1 MRYGET
7 FPLLREAAGR
17 HWTEYTEHAF
27 TAGLQD
33 GSLPQASFL
42 RYLVQDYLYL
52 IHYGRAWALAVT
64 KADRLEDMRACART
78 VQALIGTE
86 IELHVQVC
94 AAAGISQAALFASEE
109 RLETIAYTRF
119 VLDAG
124 HSGDLLDLLMAL
136 APCAF
141 GYGEIGARI
150 GAAAH
155 APTYRDWIE
164 TYASEGFQDS
174 CREVGGLVDR
184 AVAQR
189 LGAEPESHPR
199 WPQLC
204 ATFTTATRLESAFW
218 QMGLQG

>member
-1 MRYGET
+1 MSYGET
-7 FPLLREAAGR
+7 FPLLRTAAGQ
-17 HWTEYTEHAF
+17 HWRDYTEHGF

-94 AAAGISQAALFASEE
+94 AAAGISQAALLASEE

-150 GAAAH
+150 GAGPHAA
-155 APTYRDWIE
+155 TYRDWIE
-164 TYASEGFQDS
+164 TYASAGFQET
-174 CREVGGLVDR
+174 CREVGGLLDR

-189 LGAEPESHPR
+189 LGAEPANHPR

-204 ATFTTATRLESAFW
+204 ATFATATRLESAFW